1 MERRNYI
8 LLVVLFF
15 QLGIVDLFGQNVA
28 VENQKLNI
36 AYPLISNPLNIVVE
50 GIACDKIFVLTDNGK
65 VESYKNCSYSFIPH
79 EVGTAS
85 IFIHKI
91 ENGDTIQIE
100 ERKYGVKRWPIP
112 KATFSYQRK
121 SGKIGLGELKA
132 HQGVSVPFTDFD
144 ISGRHEFDSFR
155 FRVIRDKDLIGEVI
169 NQGARFGKKTKGLIL
184 KLQKGDIIIVDEIKV
199 LLPGSKEKVEL
210 DELILEIK

>member
-100 ERKYGVKRWPIP
+100 ERKYGV
-112 KATFSYQRK
+112 
-121 SGKIGLGELKA
+121 L
-132 HQGVSVPFTDFD
+132 SV
-144 ISGRHEFDSFR
+144 I
-155 FRVIRDKDLIGEVI
+155 
-169 NQGARFGKKTKGLIL
+169 KGSQE
-184 KLQKGDIIIVDEIKV
+184 KLD
-199 LLPGSKEKVEL
+199 
-210 DELILEIK
+210 